1 MPEKRGIISNLK
13 YIMAIMIETA
23 PFFLILTVLSSLFA
37 GLGNVVQSYLLSKI
51 IDGILNMIPF
61 KVIAIYAVVI
71 IIFQLIAKLQNRTL
85 FAMNRVVTEEI
96 GIRMESGIL
105 NHAEDIPL
113 SKMDTPGFLNRMEQA
128 RGLARQTPNSIFML
142 LFGAIGFIVGTIGYV
157 VILSQISILYVLI
170 LVACSVLIFMANNRY
185 EENVMASLFALS
197 PERRKMGYYADLI
210 TKRDSFE
217 EVHAYGAVDYLRKQY
232 QINAK
237 KQLATS
243 RNIFRRYTGFYSIA
257 ALVAYAGCALV
268 YLLIIRKAVMGQ
280 ISIGDTTMFLTAC
293 LSFQAGLTELFD
305 GICSLPAQL
314 GILENYRNFMDE
326 LTAEREGTEEAGKHQ
341 PSAVLQEE
349 LVKVE
354 DLSFAYPNTQRNVLN
369 HVSFQIK
376 PGECVALV
384 GTNGSGKTTLA
395 RLLAGFYDCYEGS
408 IVIEGMEAA
417 SAKECASIAMM
428 FQNYLKPSMTVG
440 ESVAYGETDSTNE
453 AAVQEALERSGYPL
467 EHFPEGLATNLTKT
481 FDQKG
486 IIPSGG
492 QWQKLALAR
501 MFYRN
506 APLYILDEPSAS
518 LDPQAEDEVFQT
530 LAEMKGEH
538 AILFITHRLASVSVA
553 DRVLYLTQEG
563 TLIQGTH
570 KELMECCP
578 AYKDLYETQ
587 SKKYIQ
593 GREGNVG
600 DSAV

>member
-1 MPEKRGIISNLK
+1 M
-13 YIMAIMIETA
+13 
-23 PFFLILTVLSSLFA
+23 
-37 GLGNVVQSYLLSKI
+37 
-51 IDGILNMIPF
+51 
-61 KVIAIYAVVI
+61 
-71 IIFQLIAKLQNRTL
+71 
-85 FAMNRVVTEEI
+85 TEDI

-105 NHAEDIPL
+105 DHAEDIPL
-113 SKMDTPGFLNRMEQA
+113 SKMDMPEFLNHMEQA

-142 LFGAIGFIVGTIGYV
+142 LFGAIGFIAGTIGYV
-157 VILSQISILYVLI
+157 VILSQISILYVGILI
-170 LVACSVLIFMANNRY
+170 ACSVLIFMANNRY

-217 EVHAYGAVDYLRKQY
+217 EVHAYGAVEYLRKQY
-232 QINAK
+232 QVNAK
-237 KQLATS
+237 KQLSTS
-243 RNIFRRYTGFYSIA
+243 RDIFRRYTGFYSIA

-268 YLLIIRKAVMGQ
+268 YLLILRKAVMGQ

-314 GILENYRNFMDE
+314 GILENYRNFMEE
-326 LTAEREGTEEAGKHQ
+326 LTAKTPAAETDDAGETGKNQ
-341 PSAVLQEE
+341 PNA
-349 LVKVE
+349 
-354 DLSFAYPNTQRNVLN
+354 DL
-369 HVSFQIK
+369 K

-395 RLLAGFYDCYEGS
+395 RLLAGFYDCYKGR
-408 IVIEGMEAA
+408 IVIEGRKPS
-417 SAKECASIAMM
+417 SAKEYASIAIM

-440 ESVAYGETDSTNE
+440 ESVAYGEMDSAKE
-453 AAVQEALERSGYPL
+453 AAVLEALERSGYPL
-467 EHFPEGLATNLTKT
+467 DHFPEGLATNLTKT

-518 LDPQAEDEVFQT
+518 LDPQAEDEVFRT

-553 DRVLYLTQEG
+553 DRVLYLTREG
-563 TLIQGTH
+563 TLMQGTH
-570 KELMECCP
+570 TELMEGCP
-578 AYKDLYETQ
+578 GYRELYETQ

-593 GREGNVG
+593 GRKENVG